1 MPKTKQI
8 KQPVEIPNVQKETK
22 YFEEMNLQVTV
33 IKSNIGISVSVTDLN
48 LNPVISRDTDKI
60 NKH

>member
-8 KQPVEIPNVQKETK
+8 KQPVEIPNVQTETK

-33 IKSNIGISVSVTDLN
+33 IKSNIRISVSVTDLN
-48 LNPVISRDTDKI
+48 LNPVISRDTDKT

>member
-48 LNPVISRDTDKI
+48 LNPVISRDTDKT

>member
-8 KQPVEIPNVQKETK
+8 KQPVEIPNVQTETK
-22 YFEEMNLQVTV
+22 YFEELNLQVTV
-33 IKSNIGISVSVTDLN
+33 IKSNIRISVSVTDLN
-48 LNPVISRDTDKI
+48 LNPVISRDTDKT

>member
-8 KQPVEIPNVQKETK
+8 KQPVEIPNVQTETK

-33 IKSNIGISVSVTDLN
+33 IKSNIGISISVTDLN

>member
-8 KQPVEIPNVQKETK
+8 KQPVEIPNVQTETK
-22 YFEEMNLQVTV
+22 YFEELNLQVTV
-33 IKSNIGISVSVTDLN
+33 VKSNIRISVSVTDLN
-48 LNPVISRDTDKI
+48 LNPVISRDTDKT

>member
-8 KQPVEIPNVQKETK
+8 KQPAEIPDVQKETK

>member
-1 MPKTKQI
+1 MPKAKQV
-8 KQPVEIPNVQKETK
+8 KQPLEIPDVQKETK

-33 IKSNIGISVSVTDLN
+33 IKSNIRITVSVTDLN
-48 LNPVISRDTDKI
+48 LNPVISRDTDKT

>member
-33 IKSNIGISVSVTDLN
+33 IKSNIGISVSITDLN

>member
-8 KQPVEIPNVQKETK
+8 KQPVEITNVQKETK

-33 IKSNIGISVSVTDLN
+33 IKSNIGISVSITDLN
-48 LNPVISRDTDKI
+48 LNPVISRDTDKT

>member
-8 KQPVEIPNVQKETK
+8 KQPVEIPNVQIETK

-33 IKSNIGISVSVTDLN
+33 IKSNTRISVSVTDLN
-48 LNPVISRDTDKI
+48 LNPVISRDTDKT

>member
-33 IKSNIGISVSVTDLN
+33 IKTNIRISISVTDLN
-48 LNPVISRDTDKI
+48 LNPVISRDTDKT

>member
-8 KQPVEIPNVQKETK
+8 KQPVEIPNVQTETK
-22 YFEEMNLQVTV
+22 YFEELNLQVTV
-33 IKSNIGISVSVTDLN
+33 IKSNIRITVSVTDLN
-48 LNPVISRDTDKI
+48 LNPVISRDTDKT

>member
-8 KQPVEIPNVQKETK
+8 KQPVEISGVQKETK

-33 IKSNIGISVSVTDLN
+33 IKSNIGISVSITDLN
-48 LNPVISRDTDKI
+48 LNPVISRDTDKT

>member
-8 KQPVEIPNVQKETK
+8 KQPVEIPNVQTETK

-33 IKSNIGISVSVTDLN
+33 IKSNFRISVSVTDLN
-48 LNPVISRDTDKI
+48 LNPVISRDTDKT

>member
-1 MPKTKQI
+1 MPKAKQV
-8 KQPVEIPNVQKETK
+8 KQPLEIPDVQKETK

-33 IKSNIGISVSVTDLN
+33 IKSNIRISISVTDLN
-48 LNPVISRDTDKI
+48 LNPVISRDTDKT

>member
-8 KQPVEIPNVQKETK
+8 KQPVEITNVQKETK

-33 IKSNIGISVSVTDLN
+33 IKSNTRITVSVTDLN

>member
-8 KQPVEIPNVQKETK
+8 KQPVEITNVQKETK

-33 IKSNIGISVSVTDLN
+33 IKSNTRITVSVTDLN
-48 LNPVISRDTDKI
+48 LNPVISRDTDKT

>member
-1 MPKTKQI
+1 MPKAKQVN
-8 KQPVEIPNVQKETK
+8 QPLEIPDVQKETK

-33 IKSNIGISVSVTDLN
+33 IKSNIRITVSVTDLN

>member
-8 KQPVEIPNVQKETK
+8 KQPVEIPNVQTETK

-33 IKSNIGISVSVTDLN
+33 IKTNIRISISVTDLN
-48 LNPVISRDTDKI
+48 LNPVISRDTDKT

>member
-8 KQPVEIPNVQKETK
+8 KQPVEIPNVQTETK

-33 IKSNIGISVSVTDLN
+33 IKSNTRITVSVTDLN

>member
-8 KQPVEIPNVQKETK
+8 KQPVEIPNVQTETK

-33 IKSNIGISVSVTDLN
+33 IKSNIGISVSITDLN

>member
-1 MPKTKQI
+1 MPKTKQL

-33 IKSNIGISVSVTDLN
+33 IKSNIRITVSVTDLN
-48 LNPVISRDTDKI
+48 LNPVISRDTDKT

>member
-8 KQPVEIPNVQKETK
+8 KQPVEIPNVQTETK

-33 IKSNIGISVSVTDLN
+33 VKSNIRISVSVTDLN
-48 LNPVISRDTDKI
+48 LNPVISRDTDKT

>member
-8 KQPVEIPNVQKETK
+8 KQPVEIPNVQTETK

-33 IKSNIGISVSVTDLN
+33 IKSNIRITVSVTDLN
-48 LNPVISRDTDKI
+48 LNPVISRDTDKT

>member
-33 IKSNIGISVSVTDLN
+33 IKSNIRITVSVTDLN
-48 LNPVISRDTDKI
+48 LNPVISRDTDKT

>member
-33 IKSNIGISVSVTDLN
+33 IKSNIRITVSVTDLN

>member
-33 IKSNIGISVSVTDLN
+33 IKSNIRISVSVTDLN

>member
-8 KQPVEIPNVQKETK
+8 KQPVEIPNVQTETK

-33 IKSNIGISVSVTDLN
+33 IKSNIRITVSVTDLN

>member
-8 KQPVEIPNVQKETK
+8 KQPVEITNVQKETK

-33 IKSNIGISVSVTDLN
+33 IKSNTRISVSVTDLN
-48 LNPVISRDTDKI
+48 LNPVISRDTDKT